1 MGDSLLPSQSNVK
14 HQKCQQELHIGY
26 CDTLLLLLRE
36 IPIVL
41 FEIEL
46 LWALRS
52 GNLMETA
59 VEGPEN
65 FTSSFSKI

>member
-1 MGDSLLPSQSNVK
+1 MGDSLLPSQSSVK
-14 HQKCQQELHIGY
+14 HQKCEQELRIGY
-26 CDTLLLLLRE
+26 CDTLLLPFRE
-36 IPIVL
+36 IHIVP

>member
-14 HQKCQQELHIGY
+14 HQKCQQELSIGY

-36 IPIVL
+36 IHIVP

-46 LWALRS
+46 FWALRS
-52 GNLMETA
+52 RNLMETA
-59 VEGPEN
+59 VERPAN
-65 FTSSFSKI
+65 FTSSFSKP